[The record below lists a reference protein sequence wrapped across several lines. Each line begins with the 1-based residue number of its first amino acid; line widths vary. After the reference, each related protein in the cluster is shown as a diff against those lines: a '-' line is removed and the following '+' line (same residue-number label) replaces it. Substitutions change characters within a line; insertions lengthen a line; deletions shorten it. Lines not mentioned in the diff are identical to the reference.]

1 MVIRYGIREISP
13 IDCLDPPHFL
23 RNDSAE
29 ATLKLDVKQAVNTP
43 SERLT
48 KVKRLLKLVISA
60 GFYLLILLR
69 DSVCKMLGGRPHG
82 TCVVL
87 GYHAI
92 PAEVRSRFAWQMDEL
107 LNYSTAIAANSR
119 MRLHAG
125 ERFTAVTFD
134 DGFLSVVENAVPEL
148 VSRRIP
154 ATFFVVADYLGAAP
168 DWGTFNSDYVANEKT
183 VSVNDL
189 RNLPDDLLTIGS
201 HTASHPWLPA
211 LPEAQARIELS
222 KSREVLSKLLN
233 RDVTLFS
240 FPYGAQNEELARLCR
255 EVGYERVFTTIPKL
269 AFTDPEEYVTGRVRV
284 DPFDWPVEFRLKL
297 LGAYSWLSWAFHLK
311 HQLFSRLFSANGRD
325 SKNRAIR
332 FQAK

>member
-1 MVIRYGIREISP
+1 MVVIRYGIREISP

-134 DGFLSVVENAVPEL
+134 DGFLSVVENAVPSWSQGE
-148 VSRRIP
+148 SR
-154 ATFFVVADYLGAAP
+154 
-168 DWGTFNSDYVANEKT
+168 
-183 VSVNDL
+183 
-189 RNLPDDLLTIGS
+189 
-201 HTASHPWLPA
+201 
-211 LPEAQARIELS
+211 
-222 KSREVLSKLLN
+222 
-233 RDVTLFS
+233 
-240 FPYGAQNEELARLCR
+240 
-255 EVGYERVFTTIPKL
+255 
-269 AFTDPEEYVTGRVRV
+269 
-284 DPFDWPVEFRLKL
+284 
-297 LGAYSWLSWAFHLK
+297 
-311 HQLFSRLFSANGRD
+311 QLFLLSQIIWAPRRTGGPLIVTMWQTKRPSP
-325 SKNRAIR
+325 
-332 FQAK
+332 